1 MKRSISLLLFFCVI
15 VFGACKKVSTS
26 ESVSLTESEDSRVSK
41 DLDLKLV
48 SDNFVSPV
56 ALVDAPDHS
65 KRLFVVDQVGKIW
78 IIDKHGKK
86 LPRPFLD
93 ISSRMVTLQTFYDE
107 RGLLGLAFHPNYKS
121 NGKFYVFYTAPPP
134 AGGPTEQTGNTG
146 LPMTWDNTTR
156 VSEFKVSGDADA
168 ADMSTEKNIINE
180 PHPQF
185 NHNGGTIAFGADGF
199 LYISIGDGGNKNDIG
214 PGHVED
220 WYAPN
225 AGGNGQDI
233 EKNLMGNILRID
245 VNSSGN
251 GKNYGIPADNPFVG
265 KTGLDEI
272 YAYGFRNPYRFSF
285 DMGGSNRLF
294 AGDAGQNLYE
304 EVSIV
309 NKGGNYGWNVKE
321 GTHCFNAADE
331 FTELATCVDFDI
343 FGNRL
348 IDPVIEMRNA
358 EHPGGN
364 GVTIAV
370 IGGNVYRGNNIHG
383 LDGTYIFGSLSASEE
398 SPEGQLFVA
407 RGGAGGGLWSV
418 EKLPL
423 KSFPDNL
430 GQYVKGFGQDRKGEI
445 YVLTSV
451 QIGPMEAT
459 GKVYKIVDTKN
470 HDDHGKGDDDANEDE
485 ND

>member
-1 MKRSISLLLFFCVI
+1 
-15 VFGACKKVSTS
+15 
-26 ESVSLTESEDSRVSK
+26 
-41 DLDLKLV
+41 
-48 SDNFVSPV
+48 
-56 ALVDAPDHS
+56 
-65 KRLFVVDQVGKIW
+65 
-78 IIDKHGKK
+78 
-86 LPRPFLD
+86 
-93 ISSRMVTLQTFYDE
+93 MVTLQPFYDE
-107 RGLLGLAFHPNYKS
+107 RGLLSIAFHPNYKS

-134 AGGPTEQTGNTG
+134 PGGPTEQTGNTG

-156 VSEFKVSGDADA
+156 VSEFHVSGNPDV
-168 ADMSTEKNIINE
+168 ADMGSEKILINE

-185 NHNGGTIAFGADGF
+185 NHNGGTLAFGPDGY

-220 WYAPN
+220 WYTPN

-245 VNSSGN
+245 VNSASN
-251 GKNYGIPADNPFVG
+251 GKNYGIPSDNPFVN

-272 YAYGFRNPYRFSF
+272 YAFGFRNPFRFSF
-285 DMGGSNRLF
+285 DMGGANRLF
-294 AGDAGQNLYE
+294 VGDAGQNLYE

-321 GTHCFNAADE
+321 ATHCFNAADE
-331 FTELATCVDFDI
+331 FTELASCVDFDI

-348 IDPVIEMRNA
+348 IDPVIELRNA
-358 EHPGGN
+358 EHPAGN

-370 IGGNVYRGNNIHG
+370 IGGNVYRGNKIHG
-383 LDGTYIFGSLSASEE
+383 LNGQYIFGSLSADEE
-398 SPEGQLFVA
+398 AAEGQLFVA
-407 RGGAGGGLWSV
+407 REGSGGGLWSF
-418 EKLPL
+418 EKLML

-430 GQYVKGFGQDRKGEI
+430 GQYVKGFGQDRKGEL

-451 QIGPMEAT
+451 QIGPMGTT
-459 GKVYKIVDTKN
+459 GKVYKLVDTKN
-470 HDDHGKGDDDANEDE
+470 HDKDGDEDVDE

>member
-1 MKRSISLLLFFCVI
+1 MKIGLSLTLFACIIF
-15 VFGACKKVSTS
+15 FGACKKVSQS
-26 ESVSLTESEDSRVSK
+26 ESISLTEANDSRVAK
-41 DLDLKLV
+41 NLDLQLV

-56 ALVDAPDHS
+56 AVVDAPDHS
-65 KRLFVVDQVGKIW
+65 KRLFVVDQIGKIW

-86 LPRPFLD
+86 MPQPFLD
-93 ISSRMVTLQTFYDE
+93 ISSRMVTLQPFYDE
-107 RGLLGLAFHPNYKS
+107 RGLLSIALHPNYQS

-134 AGGPTEQTGNTG
+134 PGGPTEETGNTG

-156 VSEFKVSGDADA
+156 VSEFHVSGNPDM
-168 ADMSTEKNIINE
+168 ADMGSEKILINE

-185 NHNGGTIAFGADGF
+185 NHNGGTLAFGPDGY

-220 WYAPN
+220 WYVPN

-245 VNSSGN
+245 VNSTSN
-251 GKNYGIPADNPFVG
+251 GKNYGIPSDNPFVN
-265 KTGLDEI
+265 KIGLDEI
-272 YAYGFRNPYRFSF
+272 YAYGFRNPFRFSF

-294 AGDAGQNLYE
+294 VGDAGQNLYE
-304 EVSIV
+304 EVSVV

-321 GTHCFNAADE
+321 ATHCFNAADE
-331 FTELATCVDFDI
+331 FTELASCVDFDI

-358 EHPGGN
+358 EHPAGN

-370 IGGNVYRGNNIHG
+370 IGGNVYRGNKIHG
-383 LDGTYIFGSLSASEE
+383 LNGQYIFGSLSADEE
-398 SPEGQLFVA
+398 AAEGELFVA
-407 RGGAGGGLWSV
+407 REGSGGGLWSF
-418 EKLPL
+418 EKLSL
-423 KSFPDNL
+423 MSFPDNL
-430 GQYVKGFGQDRKGEI
+430 GQYVKGFGQDRKGEL
-445 YVLTSV
+445 YVVTSA
-451 QIGPMEAT
+451 QIGPMGTT
-459 GKVYKIVDTKN
+459 GKVYKLVDTKN
-470 HDDHGKGDDDANEDE
+470 HEKDGDEDVDE

>member
-1 MKRSISLLLFFCVI
+1 MKRSLSLLLSVCI
-15 VFGACKKVSTS
+15 IAFGACKKVSN
-26 ESVSLTESEDSRVSK
+26 TESISLSQSDDSRVTK
-41 DLDLKLV
+41 NLDLKLV

-65 KRLFVVDQVGKIW
+65 KRLFVVDQPGKIW

-86 LPRPFLD
+86 MSQPFLD

-107 RGLLGLAFHPNYKS
+107 RGLLGLAFHPNYNS

-134 AGGPTEQTGNTG
+134 PGGPDVQTGNTG
-146 LPMTWDNTTR
+146 LPMTWNNTIR
-156 VSEFKVSGDADA
+156 VSEFKVSGNADV
-168 ADMSTEKNIINE
+168 ADMGSERILINE

-185 NHNGGTIAFGADGF
+185 NHNGGTIAFGADGY

-233 EKNLMGNILRID
+233 ERNLLGNILRID

-251 GKNYGIPADNPFVG
+251 GKNYGIPRDNPFVN
-265 KTGLDEI
+265 KRGLDEI
-272 YAYGFRNPYRFSF
+272 YAYGFRNPFRFSF
-285 DMGGSNRLF
+285 DMKSNRLF
-294 AGDAGQNLYE
+294 VGDAGQNLYE

-321 GTHCFNAADE
+321 ATHCFNAANE
-331 FTELATCVDFDI
+331 FTELSSCVDFDI

-358 EHPGGN
+358 EHPAGN
-364 GVTIAV
+364 GLTIAV
-370 IGGNVYRGNNIHG
+370 IGGNVYRGNKIHG
-383 LDGTYIFGSLSASEE
+383 LDGKYIFGSLSASEE
-398 SPEGQLFVA
+398 SAQGQLFVA
-407 RGGAGGGLWSV
+407 NGGSDRGLWSF
-418 EKLPL
+418 EKLSL

-445 YVLTSV
+445 YVLASA
-451 QIGPMEAT
+451 QIGPTGTT
-459 GKVYKIVDTKN
+459 GKVYKLVDSN
-470 HDDHGKGDDDANEDE
+470 MHDNNGKGDDDDNEGD
-485 ND
+485 DD

>member
-1 MKRSISLLLFFCVI
+1 MKRSLFLLLSVCII
-15 VFGACKKVSTS
+15 VFAACKKVSETESINLS
-26 ESVSLTESEDSRVSK
+26 ESDDSRVTK
-41 DLDLKLV
+41 ELDLKLV

-56 ALVDAPDHS
+56 AVIDAPDHS
-65 KRLFVVDQVGKIW
+65 KRLFVVDQTGKIW

-86 LPRPFLD
+86 MPQPFLD

-107 RGLLGLAFHPNYKS
+107 RGLLGLAFHPDYKS

-134 AGGPTEQTGNTG
+134 PGGPAVQTGNTG

-156 VSEFKVSGDADA
+156 VSEFTVSGNPNV
-168 ADMSTEKNIINE
+168 ADMGSEKILINE

-185 NHNGGTIAFGADGF
+185 NHNGGTIAFGADGY

-233 EKNLMGNILRID
+233 ESNLMGNILRID
-245 VNSSGN
+245 VNKSGN
-251 GKNYGIPADNPFVG
+251 GKNYGIPWDNPFVN
-265 KTGLDEI
+265 KRGLDEI
-272 YAYGFRNPYRFSF
+272 YAYGFRNPFRFSF
-285 DMGGSNRLF
+285 DMGSNRLF
-294 AGDAGQNLYE
+294 VGDAGQNLYE
-304 EVSIV
+304 EVSLV

-321 GTHCFNAADE
+321 ATHCFNAANE
-331 FTELATCVDFDI
+331 FMELTSCVDFDI
-343 FGNRL
+343 FGDRL

-358 EHPGGN
+358 EHPAGN
-364 GVTIAV
+364 GLTIAI
-370 IGGNVYRGNNIHG
+370 IGGNVYRGNKIHG
-383 LDGTYIFGSLSASEE
+383 LDGKYIFGSLSASEE
-398 SPEGQLFVA
+398 SAQGQLFIA
-407 RGGAGGGLWSV
+407 KGGSSGGLWSF
-418 EKLPL
+418 EKLSL

-445 YVLTSV
+445 YVVTSV
-451 QIGPMEAT
+451 QIGPTGTT
-459 GKVYKIVDTKN
+459 GKVYKLVDTKN
-470 HDDHGKGDDDANEDE
+470 HDDNGKGDDDDNEDE